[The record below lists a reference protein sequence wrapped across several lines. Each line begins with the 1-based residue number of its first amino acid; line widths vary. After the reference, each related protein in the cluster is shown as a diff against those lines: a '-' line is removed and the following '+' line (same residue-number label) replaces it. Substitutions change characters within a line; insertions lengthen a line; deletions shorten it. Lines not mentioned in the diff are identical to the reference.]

1 MHTSNIILVTALIF
15 FAIFALYREYH
26 DHDDAFTYH
35 KAVEKDSI
43 FSSLTKVENCLNY
56 DQKTIKWRRI
66 LLTTLLSILLL
77 FGIFHQRFPT
87 AKELLIYFFFIF
99 VVFYMN
105 WQHYVKRTASGAVIY
120 GRENIANIR
129 KQIAEKHSF
138 ILPINFV

>member
-1 MHTSNIILVTALIF
+1 MQTSNIILVTALIF
-15 FAIFALYREYH
+15 FAIFALYREYL
-26 DHDDAFTYH
+26 DHDDPFTYH

-56 DQKTIKWRRI
+56 EQKTIKWRRI
-66 LLTTLLSILLL
+66 LLSTLLSILLL
-77 FGIFHQRFPT
+77 FGIFHQRFPA
-87 AKELLIYFFFIF
+87 AKELLVYFFFIF

-105 WQHYVKRTASGAVIY
+105 WQHYTKRTASGAVIY